1 MSCKSNEIIALI
13 GDGEHKLASLNVF
26 FERMELMRD
35 EFMKAYNEEFKKD
48 LEDRANKCGLTVDDL
63 TRYSISLNIDLEDC
77 MATIER
83 LSETMRINSEATRL
97 PALIFGT
104 PISKLSEFCDT
115 SDDTPNLTDSQIRK
129 MLKYEKNP
137 MRIKQLNQ
145 MLSGKKK
152 RRK

>member
-1 MSCKSNEIIALI
+1 MSCNNNEIIILI
-13 GDGEHKLASLNVF
+13 GDGEHKLSSLSDF

-35 EFMKAYNEEFKKD
+35 EIMKAYNEEFKKD
-48 LEDRANKCGLTVDDL
+48 LEDRANKFGLTVDDL
-63 TRYSISLNIDLEDC
+63 TRYSISLDIDLENC
-77 MATIER
+77 MAAIER

-97 PALIFGT
+97 PALIFDT
-104 PISKLSEFCDT
+104 PISKLSEYYDT

>member
-1 MSCKSNEIIALI
+1 MSCKNNEIIALI
-13 GDGEHKLASLNVF
+13 GDGEHKLSSLSDF

-63 TRYSISLNIDLEDC
+63 TRYSISLHIDLEDC
-77 MATIER
+77 MAAIER

-97 PALIFGT
+97 SALIFDDS
-104 PISKLSEFCDT
+104 PISKLSVYCDT
-115 SDDTPNLTDSQIRK
+115 SDDAPNLTDSQIRK

-152 RRK
+152 R